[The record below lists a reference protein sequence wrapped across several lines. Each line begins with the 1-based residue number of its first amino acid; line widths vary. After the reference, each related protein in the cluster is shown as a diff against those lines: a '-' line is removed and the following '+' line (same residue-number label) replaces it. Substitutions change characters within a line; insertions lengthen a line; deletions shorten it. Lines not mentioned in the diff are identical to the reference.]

1 MDKISWIFADVAQVL
16 FLGGI
21 FRQFVH
27 GTNTVDQGGGR
38 RMAAVQLAIDRV
50 NDKYDDNYDNL
61 LPSTKVGVR

>member
-1 MDKISWIFADVAQVL
+1 M
-16 FLGGI
+16 GGI

-27 GTNTVDQGGGR
+27 GTNTVDQGGVR

>member
-1 MDKISWIFADVAQVL
+1 MDKIAWLFVDVAQVL
-16 FLGGI
+16 FLGGL
-21 FRQFVH
+21 FPQFVH
-27 GTNTVDQGGGR
+27 GTNTVDQGGVR